1 MRVIVFLACPEAL
14 IPAGRQ
20 LARCVGQSAADED
33 TFALVPM
40 VRAPA
45 GWRMSIAAGPV
56 SEAFRDR
63 VMPREDGSLPD
74 LQKPLWGCDMA
85 AARAAQAKLQEI
97 ASVDGV
103 WPALYPDRISVV
115 LGHEG
120 TAVMAALGLTWVE
133 VE

>member
-1 MRVIVFLACPEAL
+1 
-14 IPAGRQ
+14 
-20 LARCVGQSAADED
+20 
-33 TFALVPM
+33 M

-74 LQKPLWGCDMA
+74 LQKPPWGCDMT
-85 AARAAQAKLQEI
+85 AARAAQARLQEI
-97 ASVDGV
+97 GPKDGA
-103 WPALYPDRISVV
+103 WPALKPDRISVV

-120 TAVMAALGLTWVE
+120 TAVMAALGLTWVD
-133 VE
+133 VG